1 MNAYMQKRKNIGIC
15 FAFEAKLF
23 CCFFSEE
30 TSFKKIVLLQKYVR
44 TGTFAFYK
52 DSSHLCC
59 LTNVWGLNT
68 KLYVNIII

>member
-30 TSFKKIVLLQKYVR
+30 TQKLEPYRYTSLPKAYSRLKTQIFLVYNYL
-44 TGTFAFYK
+44 FHFCSAK
-52 DSSHLCC
+52 
-59 LTNVWGLNT
+59 
-68 KLYVNIII
+68 